1 MSYDNSAT
9 AVRRLEDRFERLLLI
24 IGDMQAAIGRMQQ
37 PALNPAGGQQ
47 GSGGGGI
54 YLCLSPTAGIPAN
67 NSSGPL
73 TGKTISIVNSGTTV
87 TVSTNGSIYNFMNS
101 ATVITKTLAID
112 LNSDG
117 TFTVITQSC

>member
-1 MSYDNSAT
+1 MNTTIIRADE
-9 AVRRLEDRFERLLLI
+9 LEARFERLLVNFQALQQQVASLI
-24 IGDMQAAIGRMQQ
+24 NQLQGLQGGNQQ
-37 PALNPAGGQQ
+37 
-47 GSGGGGI
+47 GGGGGA

-73 TGKTISIVNSGTTV
+73 TGQTISIVNGGTTV